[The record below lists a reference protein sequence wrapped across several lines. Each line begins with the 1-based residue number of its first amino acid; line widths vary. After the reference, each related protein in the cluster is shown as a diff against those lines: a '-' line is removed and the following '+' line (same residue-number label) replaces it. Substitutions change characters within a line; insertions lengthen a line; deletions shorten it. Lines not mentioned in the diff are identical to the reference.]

1 MEHLPFDPASFI
13 PWRIGAPYRRA
24 AITAAS
30 TGMLTVTHHPT
41 PWRSAGTGLT
51 DDDRRRLRRTK
62 EHLVVTSTAPP
73 YRLPTAA
80 QVARA
85 AARALAKECDGI
97 LIDPLTATTILTCG
111 RCSGEPTHFRLTDD
125 WLSWDVQVHDA
136 ATCPP
141 CDPSDLS
148 ACDCLR
154 VTSRGLRRFALPE
167 VTLDGASCAHNLC
180 ATNLLRTV
188 ANRLVTDHL
197 SYLNAHPGAAAR
209 KIDDFLRIH
218 LSDQPD
224 GGLPFGVQLTPYDA
238 DAAELGRTGGVRRL
252 KIGPA
257 PGAGR
262 ITCLKVGP
270 PSGFSGSLNSWL
282 CATHAARHAPARR
295 SQTTISTPATRTTEP
310 AATPAT
316 PTPPAATTTTALTP
330 APRTAAVTKDPDA
343 PLTVT
348 PLAPTSGEGGTAGSS
363 LTPGAVA
370 SSGVSAAVSRLAPVS
385 GRAGAAGSFGT
396 SGAVAS
402 SGVSVAVTP
411 LTPAIE
417 RAGATGTSVTSDA
430 AEGSE
435 APAAVTRLALTSRP
449 VAASGA
455 FGASEVAGASGAR
468 ARVTRLVPASL
479 VAASGAS
486 GASEAAEASGALAA
500 VAAAARDTRAAAA
513 GGASGSS
520 AAVPAAGSAT
530 PATPL
535 STAHDTRSAPAP
547 AESAVT
553 SASVTALTSAACGA
567 VAAESSLASASVT
580 ALASDARF
588 TVLAEDDPGD
598 SATVTAITSA
608 TRAARRAIDPGEQ
621 AAEVAHDRSRP
632 TPGDFDAA
640 MAA

>member
-1 MEHLPFDPASFI
+1 MKITLPLPATTTCRFVVAMEHLPFDPTSFI

-41 PWRSAGTGLT
+41 PWKPAGTGLT

-62 EHLVVTSTAPP
+62 QHLVVTSTAPP
-73 YRLPTAA
+73 HRLPTAA

-141 CDPSDLS
+141 WDPADPG

-167 VTLDGASCAHNLC
+167 ITLDGASCAHSLC

-218 LSDQPD
+218 PSDLPD

-238 DAAELGRTGGVRRL
+238 DAGELGRTGSIRRL

-282 CATHAARHAPARR
+282 CATQAGRHAPVAR
-295 SQTTISTPATRTTEP
+295 SQATITTPAP
-310 AATPAT
+310 D
-316 PTPPAATTTTALTP
+316 
-330 APRTAAVTKDPDA
+330 PRTAATA
-343 PLTVT
+343 E
-348 PLAPTSGEGGTAGSS
+348 TSGTPAPAAATATVAS
-363 LTPGAVA
+363 LTP
-370 SSGVSAAVSRLAPVS
+370 
-385 GRAGAAGSFGT
+385 
-396 SGAVAS
+396 
-402 SGVSVAVTP
+402 
-411 LTPAIE
+411 
-417 RAGATGTSVTSDA
+417 ATGTAAATGDSGAPASAPSVTPESHSAVA
-430 AEGSE
+430 AEGSF
-435 APAAVTRLALTSRP
+435 T
-449 VAASGA
+449 
-455 FGASEVAGASGAR
+455 
-468 ARVTRLVPASL
+468 
-479 VAASGAS
+479 
-486 GASEAAEASGALAA
+486 
-500 VAAAARDTRAAAA
+500 
-513 GGASGSS
+513 
-520 AAVPAAGSAT
+520 
-530 PATPL
+530 
-535 STAHDTRSAPAP
+535 SAP
-547 AESAVT
+547 VT
-553 SASVTALTSAACGA
+553 V
-567 VAAESSLASASVT
+567 
-580 ALASDARF
+580 LASDART
-588 TVLAEDDPGD
+588 TVPAEEDPAD
-598 SATVTAITSA
+598 SATVTSLTPA
-608 TRAARRAIDPGEQ
+608 TRAARRTTGPGEH
-621 AAEVAHDRSRP
+621 AAEIACDLSRLD
-632 TPGDFDAA
+632 PGDFDAA